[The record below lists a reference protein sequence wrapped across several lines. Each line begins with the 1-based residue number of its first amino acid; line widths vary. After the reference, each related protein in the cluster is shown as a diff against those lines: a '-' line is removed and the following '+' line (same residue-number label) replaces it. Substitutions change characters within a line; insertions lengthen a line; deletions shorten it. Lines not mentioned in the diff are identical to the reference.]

1 MESGQNDL
9 AVTSHDLGAGT
20 FIDFTATF
28 AAVGSIATGIAA
40 ACALAIS
47 IGEPINIGESVDADE
62 QPAGEARQEE
72 QGARYEAEV
81 ALRRGP
87 PDVSS
92 GLARVGSSGADAC
105 FAAPRSR
112 TSAITPAEA
121 AAATADMVGMAAVAC
136 AAADG

>member
-1 MESGQNDL
+1 MVPGPHSAGSWHRLHGRCPTCTDGAPRDRDLESGQNDL
-9 AVTSHDLGAGT
+9 AASSHDLGAST
-20 FIDFTATF
+20 SIDSTVTF

-40 ACALAIS
+40 ACALAIF

-87 PDVSS
+87 PDVS
-92 GLARVGSSGADAC
+92 
-105 FAAPRSR
+105 
-112 TSAITPAEA
+112 
-121 AAATADMVGMAAVAC
+121 
-136 AAADG
+136 